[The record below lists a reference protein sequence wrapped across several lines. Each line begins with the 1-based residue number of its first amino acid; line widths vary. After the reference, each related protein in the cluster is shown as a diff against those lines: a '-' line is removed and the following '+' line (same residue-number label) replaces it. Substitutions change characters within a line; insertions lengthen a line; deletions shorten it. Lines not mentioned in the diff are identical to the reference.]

1 MPPQLR
7 QRYRALLQL
16 LQATNANAER
26 PQRCKSELY
35 AVAARNCRVRLV
47 SLHALANFSLDFSA
61 GSRRLLRRRGRGEP
75 KESADSPPLH
85 IAARGTRRRSTA
97 TRGSAAP
104 AQDDGAAAR
113 ARAGRAPRL
122 AVPRI
127 LLERP
132 HLRDRVVQ
140 HLMEGSDPG
149 RGPVDKR
156 RGRRRGV
163 RLQDHVDPAPF
174 SRTHRQ
180 GRLE

>member
-1 MPPQLR
+1 MSALECFLPPQLR

-85 IAARGTRRRSTA
+85 IAAREPAGGRVGGAQLHVAPQRRRKTM
-97 TRGSAAP
+97 
-104 AQDDGAAAR
+104 
-113 ARAGRAPRL
+113 APRRGL
-122 AVPRI
+122 ALVA
-127 LLERP
+127 LLVSQC
-132 HLRDRVVQ
+132 H
-140 HLMEGSDPG
+140 GFFSSG
-149 RGPVDKR
+149 RTCEIE
-156 RGRRRGV
+156 
-163 RLQDHVDPAPF
+163 
-174 SRTHRQ
+174 SCNT
-180 GRLE
+180 